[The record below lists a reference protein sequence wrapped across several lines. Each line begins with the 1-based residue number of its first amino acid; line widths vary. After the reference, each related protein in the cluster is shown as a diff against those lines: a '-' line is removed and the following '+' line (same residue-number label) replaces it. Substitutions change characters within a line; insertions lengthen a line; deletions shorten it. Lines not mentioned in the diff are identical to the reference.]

1 MLFKKANA
9 PIRYEETDYY
19 FANEKLPAEQQLPT
33 GDLLGAVH
41 VYIAKFFARNPCPE
55 MEKAWKCMDETALI
69 ALGILLEETTREV
82 LGETG
87 DLAFT
92 EAADEEEERVL
103 AAGDDNEEEQ
113 TSEPDPVRRKVSSSP
128 LSSSD
133 DSSDYTSDDSY

>member
-19 FANEKLPAEQQLPT
+19 FAHEKLPAEQQLPT
-33 GDLLGAVH
+33 GDLLSAVH
-41 VYIAKFFARNPCPE
+41 AYIAKFFARNPCPE

-69 ALGILLEETTREV
+69 AFGILLEETTREV

-87 DLAFT
+87 DLALT
-92 EAADEEEERVL
+92 EAADDEEERVL
-103 AAGDDNEEEQ
+103 AGDDDDEAQ
-113 TSEPDPVRRKVSSSP
+113 KSEPEPERRKVSSSP

-133 DSSDYTSDDSY
+133 DDFDYTSDDSV